1 MPGLSRQQGF
11 LMSDDQFTL
20 DLEDMD
26 DLGEFATFEA
36 YARSM
41 LDPVLLW
48 VLDYLDYA
56 AVQTHM
62 EEQGVFAFHR
72 VGGRLYRETLD

>member
-1 MPGLSRQQGF
+1 
-11 LMSDDQFTL
+11 MSDDQFIL

-41 LDPVLLW
+41 LEIVLDPVLLW
-48 VLDYLDYA
+48 ILDYLDYA
-56 AVQTHM
+56 KVQTHM
-62 EEQGVFAFHR
+62 EEQGLFAFHR